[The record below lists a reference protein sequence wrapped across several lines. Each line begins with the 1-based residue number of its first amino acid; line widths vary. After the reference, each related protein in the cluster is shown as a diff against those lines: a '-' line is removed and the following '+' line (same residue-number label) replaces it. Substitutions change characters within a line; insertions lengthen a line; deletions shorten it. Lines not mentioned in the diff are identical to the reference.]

1 MIELGV
7 LSLSRSGAVFEARRR
22 AFELVRAL
30 GGAES
35 HAAQLAGDVSE
46 VGRWFVAYA
55 QDPRLHVHAEG
66 TGLEARLVLRFV
78 STAALSQR
86 AASAAPPP
94 ARRAGLPDSRTDLLM
109 RCAVPG
115 ADWRGDTLSTLRDVL
130 ARQTRDEL
138 LEHLRANNAA
148 LAEASARA
156 DAATQAKSD
165 FLANMSHEI
174 RTPMNAILGLCHLT
188 LRTELAPR
196 QRDYLQK
203 IEGSAR
209 HLLGIINDILDFS
222 KIEAGKL
229 HIEELD
235 FALHEVLE
243 TVSNQIAEKCATKG
257 LELVVDVGRGVPP
270 RLIGDPM
277 RLGQVLINYANNA
290 VKFTERGEVVLSVH
304 VVEEVD
310 DTLLVRFAVRDTGIG
325 LTEEQRARLFRSFEQ
340 ADSSTT
346 RKYGGTGLGLAI
358 SRALAERLGGEVGVD
373 SAPGVGSTF
382 WFTARLQR
390 SSMHAGPVI
399 VASDLRGLPALVVD
413 DHEHARAV
421 LQALLQDLGL
431 RVDAAASGEEGLARV
446 HAAEQVGEPYAFVFV
461 DWQMPGIDGIEVA
474 RRLRDARSVRA
485 PKIVMVTAFGRDD
498 VLGPARSA
506 GIDSILTKPV
516 NASVVHDCVARSL
529 DAAGLRRLS
538 STRAL
543 DPLEGL
549 AAIVGARVLLVE
561 DNELN
566 QEVAT
571 TLLGQAGLVVEVAEN
586 GRLAV
591 EAVQRTTY
599 DVVLMDMHMPVMDGV
614 TATRAIRALPG
625 FDSLPIIAMT
635 ANVMQADRER
645 CLEAGMNAHIA
656 KPIEPADLC
665 DTLLAWVPKGAKAT
679 KASSQRPPA
688 TMVARPAS
696 EVAPGVRV
704 APPPPDS
711 SADAAEDPIVAAA
724 RAAGF
729 DVPGALRR
737 LLGDHRLYASMLRRF
752 ADRQRSFASQL
763 AAMLDAGDV
772 GDAERLAHTLK
783 GLAANL
789 GALEL
794 SRAAAELEAV
804 LRERAPRQA
813 VDEQAALALASLG
826 HTLHLLAE
834 GPHPM
839 SKRTPAAPVDE
850 LVLVDVTSRLRSLLE
865 EADAEALEVFATH
878 RDLLRA
884 GYPAHFEALS
894 LAAEA
899 FDTDALLEVLRAAS
913 HR

>member
-1 MIELGV
+1 MIDLGAV
-7 LSLSRSGAVFEARRR
+7 SLSRPDAVFEARRR
-22 AFELVRAL
+22 AFELVRVL
-30 GGAES
+30 GGGES
-35 HAAQLAGDVSE
+35 QAAQLACEISE
-46 VGRWFVAYA
+46 VGRWFASHGHEPQLQV
-55 QDPRLHVHAEG
+55 LAEG
-66 TGLEARLVLRFV
+66 AGLEAHLSLRFV
-78 STAALSQR
+78 SLSPFSPR
-86 AASAAPPP
+86 AFSAAPPR
-94 ARRAGLPDSRTDLLM
+94 ARHARVEGTRTTVEV
-109 RCAVPG
+109 RCPLPG
-115 ADWRGDTLSTLRDVL
+115 AEWRPDALGAARNIL

-138 LEHLRANNAA
+138 LEHLQANNAA

-188 LRTELAPR
+188 LRTDLAPR
-196 QRDYLQK
+196 QRDYVQK

-243 TVSNQIAEKCATKG
+243 NVSNQIAEKCAAKG
-257 LELVVDVGRGVPP
+257 LELVVDVERAVPA
-270 RLIGDPM
+270 RLVGDPM

-290 VKFTERGEVVLSVH
+290 VKFTERGEVALSVR
-304 VVEEVD
+304 VVQED
-310 DTLLVRFAVRDTGIG
+310 ADTLLLRFAVRDTGIG

-373 SAPGVGSTF
+373 STLGRGSVF
-382 WFTARLQR
+382 WFTARVGR
-390 SSMHAGPVI
+390 SSTHHTVPALL
-399 VASDLRGLPALVVD
+399 AADLRGLRALVVD

-421 LQALLQDLGL
+421 LQALLEDIGL
-431 RVDAAASGEEGLARV
+431 EVDAAATGEEGLARAS
-446 HAAEQVGEPYAFVFV
+446 AAERASNPYALVFV
-461 DWQMPGIDGIEVA
+461 DWQMPGIDGLEVA
-474 RRLRDARSVRA
+474 RRLRAARLPQP
-485 PKIVMVTAFGRDD
+485 PKMVMVTAFGRDD
-498 VLGPARSA
+498 VVGAARAA

-516 NASVVHDCVARSL
+516 NASVVLDCVARSL
-529 DAAGLRRLS
+529 DASGTRRLS

-549 AAIVGARVLLVE
+549 HVLAGARVLLVE

-571 TLLGQAGLVVEVAEN
+571 ALLGQAGLVVHVAEN

-591 EAVQRTTY
+591 EAVQRTDY

-614 TATRAIRALPG
+614 SATRAIRALPG
-625 FDSLPIIAMT
+625 FQKLPIIAMT

-656 KPIEPADLC
+656 KPIEPSDLC
-665 DTLLAWVPKGAKAT
+665 DTLLAWVPARAGA
-679 KASSQRPPA
+679 PP
-688 TMVARPAS
+688 
-696 EVAPGVRV
+696 V
-704 APPPPDS
+704 APPRSVQPPVRSNLAPPPAPDS
-711 SADAAEDPIVAAA
+711 SAAASEDPLIGAA
-724 RAAGF
+724 RQSGL
-729 DVPGALRR
+729 DVTGALRR

-752 ADRQRSFASQL
+752 ADRQRAFAPQIIG
-763 AAMLDAGDV
+763 MLDAGDV

-783 GLAANL
+783 GLASNL
-789 GALEL
+789 GAGPL
-794 SRAAAELEAV
+794 SREAGALESL
-804 LRERAPRQA
+804 LRERAPRDA
-813 VDEQAALALASLG
+813 VDVQCARTVASLEEVLDG
-826 HTLHLLAE
+826 LLRDEA
-834 GPHPM
+834 PV
-839 SKRTPAAPVDE
+839 SLRATPAPVD
-850 LVLVDVTSRLRSLLE
+850 LLTLVDVTARLRSLLE
-865 EADAEALEVFATH
+865 ESDAEALEVFTAN
-878 RDLLRA
+878 RALLRA
-884 GYPAHFEALS
+884 GYPVHFEALS

-899 FDTDALLEVLRAAS
+899 FDTDALLEVLRAAAPL
-913 HR
+913 